1 MNNDLI
7 SREALKKALKSN
19 CKPELCHDYNT
30 AWCEHC
36 CPHNDFEDL
45 IDNAPTVDLKD
56 IYQEGH
62 YDGHIEGYTKAINEE
77 RPQSD
82 IRWTDKVF
90 VKSNGDIIDFEGRVV
105 GHINLEDMKG
115 GAE

>member
-1 MNNDLI
+1 MTNAELKELVHLLI
-7 SREALKKALKSN
+7 MCGIMDKTALESGN
-19 CKPELCHDYNT
+19 VT
-30 AWCEHC
+30 
-36 CPHNDFEDL
+36 
-45 IDNAPTVDLKD
+45 
-56 IYQEGH
+56 
-62 YDGHIEGYTKAINEE
+62 NEE
-77 RPQSD
+77 WLRMKSLIEKYQAERTEPEVQGD